1 MSATLRERVLVRVR
15 ETSWAIDANDGII
28 STAGLLQGFA
38 GAGAGDRLLLFAA
51 VAALIAGGLS
61 AGGAKWAEV
70 AAEREEQ
77 LRIAAV
83 PLAITFL
90 APVAI
95 ETSAIL
101 VAVVVS
107 LALTSLVAAGVGRI
121 SALRMLARTLVVG
134 LGTMAAS
141 YVAGLV
147 FF

>member
-1 MSATLRERVLVRVR
+1 
-15 ETSWAIDANDGII
+15 
-28 STAGLLQGFA
+28 
-38 GAGAGDRLLLFAA
+38 
-51 VAALIAGGLS
+51 
-61 AGGAKWAEV
+61 
-70 AAEREEQ
+70 
-77 LRIAAV
+77 
-83 PLAITFL
+83 LAITFL